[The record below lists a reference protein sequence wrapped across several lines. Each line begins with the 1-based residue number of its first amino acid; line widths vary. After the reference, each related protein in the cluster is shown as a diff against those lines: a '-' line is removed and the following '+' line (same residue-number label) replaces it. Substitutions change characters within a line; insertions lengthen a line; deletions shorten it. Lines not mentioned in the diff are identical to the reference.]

1 MSRNTE
7 LHLYEELMLLALR
20 DKEGTFAADDMSFSY
35 TLAGAILSE
44 LLLLE
49 VIALEPAKKKK
60 MVRLKSTALTGDPII
75 DECLKKLAA
84 AKRRGSLST
93 WVSRFGGLKKL
104 RHRAAQQLCRR
115 GILRA
120 DEKSVL
126 LIFSKKIYP
135 ELDPGPEREL
145 VARLR
150 EAIFSDTDEVAP
162 ATAIQVALADKAGV
176 LKNAFDKKELKAR
189 KKRIE
194 NIAQGV
200 ATAAAVKE
208 VVEGIQAALIAVMAA
223 STAASATSA
232 AS

>member
-1 MSRNTE
+1 MASTRQ

-20 DKEGTFAADDMSFSY
+20 DEEGTFAADDMAFAY
-35 TLAGAILSE
+35 TLGGAVLSE

-49 VIALEPAKKKK
+49 VITLEPVKKKK
-60 MVRLKSTALTGDPII
+60 MVRLKSTALSGDPII

-84 AKRRGSLST
+84 AKRRATLST
-93 WVSRFGGLKKL
+93 WVSRFGGLKKFK
-104 RHRAAQQLCRR
+104 HRAAQQLCRR
-115 GILRA
+115 GILRV

-126 LIFSKKIYP
+126 LIFSKKVYP

-150 EAIFSDTDEVAP
+150 DAIFSDTDEVAP
-162 ATAIQVALADKAGV
+162 ATAILVALADKAGV

-194 NIAQGV
+194 AIAEGV

-208 VVEGIQAALIAVMAA
+208 VVAGIQVALMGAVAA
-223 STAASATSA
+223 STAASA

>member
-1 MSRNTE
+1 MGSIKQ

-20 DKEGTFAADDMSFSY
+20 DEEGTFAADDMSFSY
-35 TLAGAILSE
+35 ALGGAILSE

-75 DECLKKLAA
+75 DECLNKLAA
-84 AKRRGSLST
+84 AKRRATLST

-126 LIFSKKIYP
+126 LIFSKKVYP
-135 ELDPGPEREL
+135 ELDPGPERAL
-145 VARLR
+145 VERLR
-150 EAIFSDTDEVAP
+150 EALFSDTEEVAP
-162 ATAIQVALADKAGV
+162 ATAILVALADKAGV

-189 KKRIE
+189 KERIE
-194 NIAQGV
+194 SIGEGV
-200 ATAAAVKE
+200 ATAAAVKD
-208 VVEGIQAALIAVMAA
+208 VVAGIQVALMAAVAA
-223 STAASATSA
+223 STAASAS
-232 AS
+232 S

>member
-1 MSRNTE
+1 MGRNRQ

-20 DKEGTFAADDMSFSY
+20 DKEGTFAVDDMAFAY

-49 VIALEPAKKKK
+49 VITLEPAKKKK

-84 AKRRGSLST
+84 AKRRATLTT
-93 WVSRFGGLKKL
+93 WVSRCGGLKKL
-104 RHRAAQQLCRR
+104 KHRAAQQLCRR

-126 LIFSKKIYP
+126 LIFSRKTYP

-145 VARLR
+145 VERLR
-150 EAIFSDTDEVAP
+150 GAIFTDTDEVAP
-162 ATAIQVALADKAGV
+162 ATAILVALADKAGV
-176 LKNAFDKKELKAR
+176 LKNTFEKKELKAR

-194 NIAQGV
+194 SIGEGV

-208 VVEGIQAALIAVMAA
+208 VVAGIQAALVAAMAA
-223 STAASATSA
+223 STAASA